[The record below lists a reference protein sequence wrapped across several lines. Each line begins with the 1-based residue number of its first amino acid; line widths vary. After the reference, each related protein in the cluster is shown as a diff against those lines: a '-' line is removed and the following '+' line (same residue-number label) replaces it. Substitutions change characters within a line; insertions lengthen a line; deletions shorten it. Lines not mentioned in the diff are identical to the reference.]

1 MGGTEADICRNVIP
15 GAFLNSFHD
24 TVKLNQSTSTIY
36 LCSFNSFHHFTGSV
50 FYVLFFVLISNL
62 GEIIFCFT
70 QFFFSKTVVSFA
82 VSPLLSF

>member
-1 MGGTEADICRNVIP
+1 MQFAITCKELHSIADICRNVIP

-36 LCSFNSFHHFTGSV
+36 LCSSNSIHHFTGSV
-50 FYVLFFVLISNL
+50 FYVLFFFLLMSNL

-70 QFFFSKTVVSFA
+70 QFLF
-82 VSPLLSF
+82 L